1 MTTSTYTAECWLRRA
16 KDARA
21 HAEETSDPRAKRQ
34 LMEIA
39 AAYEQ
44 MAQLAGQPNGNTTDD
59 KGSP

>member
-1 MTTSTYTAECWLRRA
+1 MTTSTYTAEYWLRRA

-21 HAEETSDPRAKRQ
+21 HAEETSDPRAKQQ

-44 MAQLAGQPNGNTTDD
+44 MAQLAGPNGNTTDD
-59 KGSP
+59 KG